1 MENEKGRKAWRVE
14 IRIFGTLLWE
24 LDSPFI
30 LSETKN
36 PPLCAQ
42 CPSWLGKNPKDTTS
56 FMENAKFQRKCI
68 MRFIDLEV
76 APGYVWV
83 YTP

>member
-1 MENEKGRKAWRVE
+1 MEGEDQDFWHSFSGKRTPHSFSLRQRTHHFVCSA
-14 IRIFGTLLWE
+14 
-24 LDSPFI
+24 
-30 LSETKN
+30 
-36 PPLCAQ
+36 
-42 CPSWLGKNPKDTTS
+42 PSWLEKNPQDTTS
-56 FMENAKFQRKCI
+56 FMENAKFQKKYR